1 MSKRSSN
8 LSLEGSKIA
17 QQALESKGW
26 TKELLAH
33 QLELSSGTIYHFF
46 AKKGVDKENFKKICE
61 ALQISIGQVIDLSE
75 FQNSDSINKLVT
87 STRQKYQNSILQRCG
102 TMRVLD
108 MTYPIEINHI
118 YTTVNFLEK
127 ITGKQRK
134 SIKELTEEFDPSN
147 FGRLGLPPI
156 VENRVSGLE
165 AVKNYDKLMVL
176 GKPGAGKTTFLRH
189 LAIQCLSEEIFTDYL
204 PIFLALKDFADTDVK
219 LNLFDYICQE
229 LANNKVDKNE
239 VLSLFEAGRVLLLLD
254 GLDEVQQQADNYV
267 SREIR
272 DFSQRFS
279 NCRFVL
285 TCRIA
290 AKEYTFENFTEVEI
304 ADFDQEQ
311 IQSFVENWFAAKNS
325 NLSKRFA
332 EQLQENP
339 SIYELASSPILLTLL
354 CIEFEDAGDF
364 PKTRSELYQ
373 RATNTL
379 LRKWDAKRGIK
390 RDDVY
395 KKFSVQR
402 KENLLSY
409 LALTTFEKGE
419 YFWKQ
424 QDVQKHIAS
433 YIKNFPESPQIVED
447 LLLDSEAVLK
457 SIEAQHGLLVERAK
471 EIYSFSHLTFHEYFA
486 AKEIVDKA
494 NPENFNDSSL
504 LDLIKYTFY
513 KQWREVFLLTSEML
527 NNADVFLLSMKNQID
542 RAASHNRYIQEILA
556 WANQKSIQ
564 ISSSHHPNAI
574 RAFYICLAVG
584 TCILDNKNYPFL
596 EHWEFL
602 EMSYLLEAL
611 DPNIELNFYIGCASG
626 FGLGNCRVTELI
638 DSNLAL
644 DLNLVHA
651 RAQASLL
658 DRIANRDIENE
669 NFTSILLWKADDYDE
684 AEDLEESRENHP
696 IDDTNFYALSDALY
710 KAINLTENQDLC
722 QELVKLYEELPQG
735 VYDHWDEYYQ
745 WYKNDSGAWANRL
758 RELNRKYRNID
769 YDWQLEGSKQWGM
782 LRAYCYANKLL
793 LDCLSQCYISLDT
806 RQYIQET
813 LLLPFHEI
821 EKIMGAER
829 KRIT

>member
-8 LSLEGSKIA
+8 LSLEGFKIA

-26 TKELLAH
+26 TKKLLAI
-33 QLELSSGTIYHFF
+33 QSEVAESTIYNFF
-46 AKKGVDKENFKKICE
+46 ARKGVDKEYFAKICE
-61 ALQISIGQVIDLSE
+61 ILDISTKEVIDLSE
-75 FQNSDSINKLVT
+75 FQNIDSIDELVT
-87 STRQKYQNSILQRCG
+87 SIRQKCQNSIIQKCG

-118 YTTVNFLEK
+118 YTTVNILEK

-134 SIKELTEEFDPSN
+134 SIEELTEEFEPTN
-147 FGRLGLPPI
+147 FDRLGLPPTP
-156 VENRVSGLE
+156 ENRVSGLE
-165 AVKNYDKLMVL
+165 TVKKYDKLMVL

-189 LAIQCLSEEIFTDYL
+189 LAIQCLSGEIFSDYL

-219 LNLFDYICQE
+219 LSLFDYICQE
-229 LANNKVDKNE
+229 LANNKVEKNE

-290 AKEYTFENFTEVEI
+290 AKEYTFENFREVEI

-311 IQSFVENWFAAKNS
+311 IQSFVENWFAAKNL

-409 LALTTFEKGE
+409 LALKTFEKGE

-696 IDDTNFYALSDALY
+696 IDDTNFYELSDALY

-722 QELVKLYEELPQG
+722 QELVKLDEELPQG

-745 WYKNDSGAWANRL
+745 WYKNDSGAWANQL

-769 YDWQLEGSKQWGM
+769 YDWQLESSKQWGM